1 MKMEEVTALLGS
13 DWTAVRELTCSV
25 LSSDIPL
32 LKSVNDSLLSNP
44 GKQLR
49 PMLAL
54 LVAGALGHVNRD
66 SIHYAAVAELLHNA
80 TLLHDDVVDRS
91 ATRRGKPTVAS
102 KLGDTPAV
110 LVGDFW
116 LSKAVDTII
125 GTRHQDIVTPLF
137 SRTLA
142 DLAEGEMLQ
151 LEKSRSADTTEE
163 DYLRIVYCKTA
174 SLFETACGSAAVSVD
189 ATPEFIDAAERFGRA
204 AGIAFQIRDDIFDYG
219 SSADIGKPVGSDLS
233 EGKITLPLLGALKDS
248 PDERR
253 IRSLVAGIAQNPD
266 NCLQVRD
273 FVINGGGIEYATRR
287 LGDFVDEALAALE
300 AFPASAHK
308 SMLQEFAR
316 FMAIRSL

>member
-66 SIHYAAVAELLHNA
+66 SIHYAAAAELLHNA

-102 KLGDTPAV
+102 MLGDTPAV

-142 DLAEGEMLQ
+142 DL
-151 LEKSRSADTTEE
+151 RSVVTHGQD
-163 DYLRIVYCKTA
+163 
-174 SLFETACGSAAVSVD
+174 ETIDIRHLIDQHRVD
-189 ATPEFIDAAERFGRA
+189 AVRA
-204 AGIAFQIRDDIFDYG
+204 RNSPA
-219 SSADIGKPVGSDLS
+219 PVMS
-233 EGKITLPLLGALKDS
+233 T
-248 PDERR
+248 
-253 IRSLVAGIAQNPD
+253 SLWP
-266 NCLQVRD
+266 
-273 FVINGGGIEYATRR
+273 T
-287 LGDFVDEALAALE
+287 
-300 AFPASAHK
+300 S
-308 SMLQEFAR
+308 
-316 FMAIRSL
+316 